1 MQAFAAADI
10 TLQPARIV
18 SALLEWMVL
27 SRRDLPWRQRRD
39 PYAVWIAEIMLQQTR
54 AATVVPYFERW
65 MLRFPDI
72 ESLASASLE
81 QVLKLWE
88 GLGYYARARNLHRA
102 AQRIVAQWD
111 GRVPQD
117 KRDLLALPGIGPYT
131 AGAILSLAFGQPEP
145 ALDGN
150 ARRVLCRI
158 FSLDGEIGEPA
169 TQVAVEQ
176 VASSLMSA
184 TPPGSAGTLNE
195 ALMELGALICHP
207 RRPECEACPLR
218 DMCLAKARGA
228 QERLPVRSTRRNP
241 PHFDAVAGVI
251 GDDRNRFLVI
261 RRASKG
267 LLGGLWGFPG
277 GTVKDDTE
285 LTKALTEAIAGLIGV
300 HVAVRQ
306 PLTSFRHAYTHFSI
320 TLHPY
325 RCEMLA
331 GTPRAL
337 NCERV
342 AWASHDEMSRLPFAV
357 TDRKIGRTLTQAPAG
372 TAERDAPA

>member
-1 MQAFAAADI
+1 MQAPAAANI
-10 TLQPARIV
+10 TLQPTQIV
-18 SALLEWMVL
+18 SALLEWMAL

-102 AQRIVAQWD
+102 AQRVVAQWG
-111 GRVPQD
+111 GRLPQD
-117 KRDLLALPGIGPYT
+117 RRNLLALPGIGAYT
-131 AGAILSLAFGQPEP
+131 AGAILSLAFDQPEP

-150 ARRVLCRI
+150 AKRVLCRI
-158 FSLDGEIGEPA
+158 FSLEGEISEPA
-169 TQVAVEQ
+169 TQVILEQ
-176 VASSLMSA
+176 LASSMISA
-184 TPPGSAGTLNE
+184 APPGSAGALNE
-195 ALMELGALICHP
+195 ALMELGALVCHP
-207 RRPECEACPLR
+207 RTPECEACPLR
-218 DMCLAKARGA
+218 DLCLARAHGA
-228 QERLPVRSTRRNP
+228 QERLPVRSGRRSP

-251 GDDRNRFLVI
+251 GDDRNRFLI
-261 RRASKG
+261 IQRASQG

-285 LTKALTEAIAGLIGV
+285 LSKALAEAIAGLTGV

-306 PLTSFRHAYTHFSI
+306 PLTSFHHAYTHFSI

-325 RCEMLA
+325 RCELVA
-331 GTPRAL
+331 GTPKAL
-337 NCERV
+337 NCQRV
-342 AWASHDEMSRLPFAV
+342 VWASHDEMSRLPFAV
-357 TDRKIGRTLTQAPAG
+357 TDRKISRSLA
-372 TAERDAPA
+372 